1 MHDFET
7 GILDLGR
14 FGDRLGI
21 AVDGD
26 QAAIGAKVLQD
37 QTRMTTTAKST
48 VDVDTVR
55 LDGQTFNGFVQ
66 QHCDVFSGL
75 GHL

>member
-1 MHDFET
+1 MDDFET

-14 FGDRLGI
+14 LGNGLRI
-21 AVDGD
+21 AIDGD
-26 QAAIGAKVLQD
+26 QPAIGAKVLQD

-48 VDVDTVR
+48 IDVNAVR
-55 LDGQTFNGFVQ
+55 LDVQTCDGFVQ